1 MKTLTLLPIAS
12 RLLICSALTL
22 GTAFTLGT
30 ALTLGITPLGQAMEA
45 NSATDS
51 AASPNIET
59 ITVTYRDPLD
69 YALYQHTTEMLS
81 AFRLEIREDIGI
93 QARNSLMEMAKAQ
106 HVNRLNL
113 AQVQAS
119 NKNLAFVWVSPS
131 AKANR

>member
-1 MKTLTLLPIAS
+1 MKTLTLLPISS
-12 RLLICSALTL
+12 RLLICSALTQ

-30 ALTLGITPLGQAMEA
+30 ALILGITPLGQAIA
-45 NSATDS
+45 AGSATNS
-51 AASPNIET
+51 AASSNIET

-81 AFRLEIREDIGI
+81 VFRLEIREDIGI

-119 NKNLAFVWVSPS
+119 NKNLAFVWVSPT

>member
-12 RLLICSALTL
+12 RLLICSALTQ

-30 ALTLGITPLGQAMEA
+30 ALILGIAPLGQAIA
-45 NSATDS
+45 AGSATNS
-51 AASPNIET
+51 VASPNIET